1 MMDETTKRKMIG
13 RLKRAEGQLAAVRRM
28 VDEDSYC
35 VDVLVQISA
44 VQGALSRVGELL
56 LGSHIQHCV
65 TEAFESGDEDER
77 QAKIEELMDVFSRY
91 RKS

>member
-1 MMDETTKRKMIG
+1 MMDPTTKNKLLG
-13 RLKRAEGQLAAVRRM
+13 RLKRAEGQLCAVRRM
-28 VDEDSYC
+28 VDEDAYC
-35 VDVLVQISA
+35 VEVLMQIAA

-65 TEAFESGDEDER
+65 TEAFRSGDEAER

-91 RKS
+91 GKS